1 MGNIDPGKPNGNGR
15 WEPGQDKHIQ
25 ENANTNKCNQSSCAE
40 HNDAAFQLYCQKYQY
55 CIRKDLL
62 ILKYGDKYDLA
73 FNKQCK

>member
-40 HNDAAFQLYCQKYQY
+40 HNDAAFMGPWGEVARRETGWRESDSWLSMEV
-55 CIRKDLL
+55 D
-62 ILKYGDKYDLA
+62 GG
-73 FNKQCK
+73 